1 MTCGLHTRFPLS
13 SLHSM
18 AISTANL
25 ALVDF
30 QFDSI
35 PCIVRTDHVGDILE
49 FVVAHMIELQCLCM
63 GGIAAINAP
72 VV

>member
-1 MTCGLHTRFPLS
+1 MT
-13 SLHSM
+13 
-18 AISTANL
+18 ISTANL

-35 PCIVRTDHVGDILE
+35 PRIVGADHVGDILE
-49 FVVAHMIELQCLCM
+49 LVVAHMIELQCLCM

>member
-1 MTCGLHTRFPLS
+1 MT
-13 SLHSM
+13 
-18 AISTANL
+18 ISTANL

-35 PCIVRTDHVGDILE
+35 PCIVGADHVGDILE
-49 FVVAHMIELQCLCM
+49 LVVAHMIELQCLCM